1 MDQSLRSVLERH
13 LSRINVDA
21 ILRKVYQSEKIE
33 PQHMTAAD
41 LERIFQNSLF
51 NSIRMFCEPRKL
63 TTVMLDLAD
72 LLEDIPVPPQRPEGD
87 NRWT

>member
-21 ILRKVYQSEKIE
+21 ILRKVYQSEQIE
-33 PQHMTAAD
+33 PERMTAAD

-72 LLEDIPVPPQRPEGD
+72 LLEDIPVPPKRPEGD

>member
-1 MDQSLRSVLERH
+1 MDQSLRSVLGRH
-13 LSRINVDA
+13 LSQINVDA
-21 ILRKVYQSEKIE
+21 ILRKVYQSEQIE
-33 PQHMTAAD
+33 PQRMTAAD

-51 NSIRMFCEPRKL
+51 NSIRMFCDPRKL